1 MGGALAL
8 DAAWVFAAF
17 LLVLVLIASGIA
29 ARRFLLERRGGT
41 VDCGLRRPA
50 GQGSWRIGVAS
61 YQRDQLRWYHLFGVL
76 LRPQTIL
83 ERRTLSVVSRR
94 LPGPPEAS
102 SLGPGFIIVE
112 CQVGSGGERVE
123 LAMSEPALT
132 GFLAWLEAAPPG
144 SYLDQIA

>member
-1 MGGALAL
+1 VGGALAL

-29 ARRFLLERRGGT
+29 TRRFLLERRGGT
-41 VDCGLRRPA
+41 LDCGLRLPA

-76 LRPQTIL
+76 LRPRTVL

-94 LPGPPEAS
+94 VPGPAEAS
-102 SLGPGFIIVE
+102 SLGPGLIVVE
-112 CQVGSGGERVE
+112 CQVGVGERVE
-123 LAMSEPALT
+123 LAMSEAALT